1 MSKPIGA
8 RRATPTQGHVAVY
21 ARDARW
27 RAAVAK
33 SLTEA
38 GHSHREAANPE
49 ELRELLLRQRFDVL
63 GLKLRDEE
71 DAVEVSETLDDVTPP
86 PHTILLGHASAL
98 PLTLTGRTRG
108 AVRYVPG
115 KVPAAGFCRLVDAS
129 LSAGAGEEYN
139 GDGRADGHAELVD
152 LHEAIERAAAAV
164 YPKAKRRRQ
173 QFNTVVEGPGTD
185 VLAHPA
191 KLRRTLT
198 ALLGLV
204 VSLAPQ
210 GALIAVR
217 AEAGDEEWLIR
228 IRATSTKGARRSPAE
243 VTEAIREETKTL
255 AAAARE
261 IQEQGGMF
269 WVELPGRTAL
279 AFCLTLPLPPDA
291 RSASA

>member
-1 MSKPIGA
+1 MSRLTGA
-8 RRATPTQGHVAVY
+8 KRASLTQGHVAVY

-33 SLTEA
+33 SLTQA

-63 GLKLRDEE
+63 GLKLRDDE
-71 DAVEVSETLDDVTPP
+71 DASDITEALDDVAPP
-86 PHTILLGHASAL
+86 PFTILLGHASAL
-98 PLTLTGRTRG
+98 PLTLTGRTQG

-115 KVPAAGFCRLVDAS
+115 NVPAAGFCRLVDAS
-129 LSAGAGEEYN
+129 LSAGAGEDYN
-139 GDGRADGHAELVD
+139 GEGRADGQAEPVD
-152 LHEAIERAAAAV
+152 LHEAIERAASAI
-164 YPKAKRRRQ
+164 YPQAKRRRQ
-173 QFNTVVEGPGTD
+173 RFNTVVEGPSTD
-185 VLAHPA
+185 VLANPA

-198 ALLGLV
+198 ALLSLV

-210 GALIAVR
+210 GALITVR

-228 IRATSTKGARRSPAE
+228 IRGTSSKGARRSPAE
-243 VTEAIREETKTL
+243 VAEAIQEETKTL

-269 WVELPGRTAL
+269 WVELPGRTSL